1 VNWDITEVK
10 EGELARQ
17 QAAVA
22 ERASQAKSQF
32 LSRMS
37 HELRTPLNA
46 VLGFSQLLQMQAQA
60 AGDVDQAGKL
70 GHIHAAG
77 SHLLQLIDGVLDLS
91 SMESGELPL
100 TCVAVDVAALVR
112 QAMPLVTPLAQQH
125 GVRLRSDTLVGMAL
139 ADATRLMQVLVNL
152 LSNAIKYGHAG
163 GEVIVEVQ
171 AEDAVVV
178 ITVKDNGRGMG
189 PEQLNHLFEPF
200 NRLGAERS
208 GIEGT
213 GIGLTIVKA
222 LVEGMGG
229 AIEVRSRLGSGT
241 SVRVS
246 LPNASTRPMNLA
258 PASPTPSVQVSASP
272 RADLQTTPAPRTGRL
287 LYIEDNSVNVTL
299 VEALVHTLPGL
310 TIASEPNGAAGVSRA
325 RSWRP
330 DLVLVDMQL
339 PDFDGFEVLRRMRSE
354 QETSGIPCIA
364 LSANAM
370 PEDVERALAAG
381 FADYWTK
388 PIDFKHFLRA
398 IEERFPAGA
407 AVPH

>member
-1 VNWDITEVK
+1 
-10 EGELARQ
+10 
-17 QAAVA
+17 
-22 ERASQAKSQF
+22 
-32 LSRMS
+32 
-37 HELRTPLNA
+37 
-46 VLGFSQLLQMQAQA
+46 
-60 AGDVDQAGKL
+60 
-70 GHIHAAG
+70 
-77 SHLLQLIDGVLDLS
+77 
-91 SMESGELPL
+91 MESGELPL

-246 LPNASTRPMNLA
+246 LP
-258 PASPTPSVQVSASP
+258 
-272 RADLQTTPAPRTGRL
+272 TPAPVR
-287 LYIEDNSVNVTL
+287 
-299 VEALVHTLPGL
+299 
-310 TIASEPNGAAGVSRA
+310 
-325 RSWRP
+325 
-330 DLVLVDMQL
+330 
-339 PDFDGFEVLRRMRSE
+339 
-354 QETSGIPCIA
+354 
-364 LSANAM
+364 
-370 PEDVERALAAG
+370 
-381 FADYWTK
+381 
-388 PIDFKHFLRA
+388 
-398 IEERFPAGA
+398 
-407 AVPH
+407 